1 MTDFERVLRSIEKL
15 SNKISAMDERIEKLS
30 GKVSTIEEKINKISK
45 NSISLERDILNKTE
59 NVCELLVRIAD
70 RITKIRTDWYI
81 RDKSLE
87 EYLESL
93 KFITAP

>member
-1 MTDFERVLRSIEKL
+1 V
-15 SNKISAMDERIEKLS
+15 
-30 GKVSTIEEKINKISK
+30 
-45 NSISLERDILNKTE
+45 ERDILNKTE

-93 KFITAP
+93 KFITTP